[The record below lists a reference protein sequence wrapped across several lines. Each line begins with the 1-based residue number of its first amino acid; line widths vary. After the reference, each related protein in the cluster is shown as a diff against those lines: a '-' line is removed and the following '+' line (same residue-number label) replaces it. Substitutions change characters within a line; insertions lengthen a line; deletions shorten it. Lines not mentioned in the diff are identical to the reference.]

1 MAVGDEVT
9 LLRVCGRCGAELET
23 FSVRKENMMLC
34 SRELVWCPHCQ
45 AETPELR
52 DIAGRRESI
61 RQELAT
67 YAKNEPLA

>member
-9 LLRVCGRCGAELET
+9 LLRLCGRCGSDLET

-34 SRELVWCPHCQ
+34 SQELVWCPHCN
-45 AETPELR
+45 ANTPELR

-61 RQELAT
+61 QQEVT
-67 YAKNEPLA
+67 SYPKNVPVA